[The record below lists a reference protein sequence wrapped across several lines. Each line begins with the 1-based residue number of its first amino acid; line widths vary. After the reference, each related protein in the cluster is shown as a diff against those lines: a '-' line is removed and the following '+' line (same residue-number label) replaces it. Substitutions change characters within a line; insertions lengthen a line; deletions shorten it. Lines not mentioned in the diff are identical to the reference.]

1 MVMQLTVD
9 QATITQLEQVATAK
23 HTTPQRLA
31 EQALREFLRNEAR
44 QQMQSEMQAF
54 LVMHAD
60 LLVRFPGEFV
70 AIYQGKL
77 IDHDVD
83 QLALYQRTQQRHPNR
98 PVLIKPVQEHPE
110 EVYSFRSPVLE
121 GV

>member
-1 MVMQLTVD
+1 MVMQLAVD
-9 QATITQLEQVATAK
+9 KATIIQLEQVANAK
-23 HTTPQRLA
+23 HTTPQQLA

-54 LVMHAD
+54 RAMHAE
-60 LLVRFPGEFV
+60 LLTQYPGEFV

-98 PVLIKPVQEHPE
+98 PVLIKPVQEDPE
-110 EVYSFRSPVLE
+110 EVYSFRSPLLE
-121 GV
+121 GA

>member
-1 MVMQLTVD
+1 MSS
-9 QATITQLEQVATAK
+9 
-23 HTTPQRLA
+23 
-31 EQALREFLRNEAR
+31 LREFLRNEAR

-54 LVMHAD
+54 QAMHAE
-60 LLVRFPGEFV
+60 LLVQYRGEFV

-77 IDHDVD
+77 IDHDAD
-83 QLALYQRTQQRHPNR
+83 QLALFQRTQQRHPNR
-98 PVLIKPVQEHPE
+98 TVLIKPVQDDPE